1 MGKSWKFALDQTHYP
16 SLPENSCP
24 PIVKN
29 LIYGHSWRQLFPTIS
44 TVLNGAIPSSVN
56 LNTNFRQL
64 PINIILCQCCTS
76 FRVGAIFPDIIVQS
90 SRYLNCEPF
99 DLCSITLSNRCWDR
113 CWDYSTWLSNKWIFS
128 RGKQFFQFWIFQLR
142 LVRLLEVLE
151 ERKDWKI
158 VKVIASILYLL
169 FQANTHINIPVQVIV
184 RVDSLCTYR
193 SLNLKPRFRIIT
205 RIHSRRYP
213 VHSRVL
219 HTSCN
224 YFCVTML
231 AAWVSWK

>member
-1 MGKSWKFALDQTHYP
+1 MSHSIFARLRWVTGIEIDVDILLDW
-16 SLPENSCP
+16 
-24 PIVKN
+24 V
-29 LIYGHSWRQLFPTIS
+29 IS
-44 TVLNGAIPSSVN
+44 
-56 LNTNFRQL
+56 
-64 PINIILCQCCTS
+64 
-76 FRVGAIFPDIIVQS
+76 
-90 SRYLNCEPF
+90 E
-99 DLCSITLSNRCWDR
+99 
-113 CWDYSTWLSNKWIFS
+113 
-128 RGKQFFQFWIFQLR
+128 FFQGESNFFNFGSFNY
-142 LVRLLEVLE
+142 VSFEVLE

>member
-1 MGKSWKFALDQTHYP
+1 MPSVTVGKWENRGNSRSTKPWNYP

-64 PINIILCQCCTS
+64 PINIILCLCCTS
-76 FRVGAIFPDIIVQS
+76 FRVGAIFPDIIVES

-128 RGKQFFQFWIFQLR
+128 RGEQFFQFWIFQLR

-169 FQANTHINIPVQVIV
+169 FQANTYKHSST
-184 RVDSLCTYR
+184 R
-193 SLNLKPRFRIIT
+193 RFIMHLSFAQLETQI
-205 RIHSRRYP
+205 
-213 VHSRVL
+213 
-219 HTSCN
+219 
-224 YFCVTML
+224 
-231 AAWVSWK
+231 